1 MEERIKKVLKGLM
14 KLLALKNG
22 EIEVLK
28 RACLNPKQ
36 ESEIEALL
44 KEAETVL
51 NQASSKPFTLASVAF
66 KMRTYT
72 GVL

>member
-1 MEERIKKVLKGLM
+1 M

-44 KEAETVL
+44 KEAEAVL
-51 NQASSKPFTLASVAF
+51 VQFKAF
-66 KMRTYT
+66 YLGFCCIQNANIYWSIVNGFAESIKVTFS
-72 GVL
+72 

>member
-1 MEERIKKVLKGLM
+1 M

-28 RACLNPKQ
+28 RACLNSKQ

-51 NQASSKPFTLASVAF
+51 N
-66 KMRTYT
+66 
-72 GVL
+72 

>member
-1 MEERIKKVLKGLM
+1 M

-36 ESEIEALL
+36 ESEIEVLL

-51 NQASSKPFTLASVAF
+51 D
-66 KMRTYT
+66 
-72 GVL
+72 

>member
-51 NQASSKPFTLASVAF
+51 D
-66 KMRTYT
+66 
-72 GVL
+72 

>member
-1 MEERIKKVLKGLM
+1 M

-28 RACLNPKQ
+28 RACLNLKQ

-51 NQASSKPFTLASVAF
+51 D
-66 KMRTYT
+66 
-72 GVL
+72 